1 MAGPAMRFGDV
12 EINVLEDG
20 RGRLPREVLF
30 SDVPA
35 GELEP
40 ALGADYPADF
50 PYNCLLVRRRES
62 SVLVDTGLG
71 AARHPLGGE
80 GGHLW
85 DELAAVGH
93 PPEHVNVV
101 VISHG
106 HPDHI
111 GGLVQDGTPAFP
123 RARYVV
129 SSADW
134 RLWTSEDSLER
145 MPAPVAA
152 AARAQLPPLEVA
164 GVLLQV
170 DGEQEVAPGVRVLP
184 APGHTPGHL
193 AVEVEGALLYAVDA
207 LLHPLQV
214 ERPDVGRGTDADP
227 ERAIATRHTLLER
240 ASEGGLVVGAA
251 HVDTV
256 FRVRRSDDGFRAVAS

>member
-12 EINVLEDG
+12 EINVLQDG
-20 RGRLPREVLF
+20 RGRLPREILF

-40 ALGADYPADF
+40 ALGAEYPADF
-50 PYNCLLVRRRES
+50 PYNCLLIRRRGS

-80 GGHLW
+80 GGRLW
-85 DELAAVGH
+85 DELAAVGQR
-93 PPEHVNVV
+93 PEDVGVV

-111 GGLVQDGTPAFP
+111 GGLVQDGTPAFH
-123 RARYVV
+123 RARYVA

-134 RLWTSEDSLER
+134 QLWTSEDALEQ
-145 MPAPVAA
+145 MPEPAAA
-152 AARAQLPPLEVA
+152 AARAQLPPLEAA
-164 GVLLQV
+164 GILDRV
-170 DGEQEVAPGVRVLP
+170 DGEHKVASGVRVLP
-184 APGHTPGHL
+184 APGHTPGQL
-193 AVEVEGALLYAVDA
+193 AVEVEGALLYTVDA
-207 LLHPLQV
+207 LLHPLHV

-227 ERAIATRHTLLER
+227 ERAIATRRALLER
-240 ASEGGLVVGAA
+240 ASEGGLVVGAS
-251 HVDTV
+251 HMDML
-256 FRVRRSDDGFRAVAS
+256 FRVERSGEGFRAVEP